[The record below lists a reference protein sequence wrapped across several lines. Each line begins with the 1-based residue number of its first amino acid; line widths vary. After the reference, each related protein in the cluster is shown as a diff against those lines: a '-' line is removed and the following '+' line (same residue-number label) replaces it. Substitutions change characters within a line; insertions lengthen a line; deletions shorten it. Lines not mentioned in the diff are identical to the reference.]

1 MTTQDDSPHAPL
13 RWRLR
18 GLRQDT
24 PPQRDLWPGIAER
37 IAAMPQV
44 PVPEPSRLPQARR
57 LAPWAMAA
65 SVLLAVGLVWQNQ
78 APPGQPPPG
87 TEESLFQREATAL
100 TREYQGALAQFSG
113 TQAPPE
119 LAPALDALDHSAAQ
133 IRSAIDSD
141 PNARFLLDQLRRTYA
156 RRLALSQRAA
166 MT

>member
-1 MTTQDDSPHAPL
+1 MTMQDDSL

-18 GLRQDT
+18 DLRQDT
-24 PPQRDLWPGIAER
+24 PPQRDLWPGIAAR
-37 IAAMPQV
+37 IAAAPQV
-44 PVPEPSRLPQARR
+44 MEAARPSRVRR
-57 LAPWAMAA
+57 WAPWAMAA
-65 SVLLAVGLVWQNQ
+65 SVLLAVGLVWQQQ
-78 APPGQPPPG
+78 ALPNA
-87 TEESLFQREATAL
+87 EASLFQREAMAL
-100 TREYQGALAQFSG
+100 TREYQGALAQFGG

-133 IRSAIDSD
+133 IRSAIDTD